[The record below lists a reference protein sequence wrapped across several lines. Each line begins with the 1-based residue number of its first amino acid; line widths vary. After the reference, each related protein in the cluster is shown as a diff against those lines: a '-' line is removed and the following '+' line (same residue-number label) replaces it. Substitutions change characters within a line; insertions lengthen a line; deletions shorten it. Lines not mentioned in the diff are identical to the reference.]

1 MMLSQI
7 CTEVEIMSDSMTKI
21 YARVIKKRLDSGERF
36 ETIILDYPKLTKDE
50 ISKLRDII
58 GT

>member
-1 MMLSQI
+1 
-7 CTEVEIMSDSMTKI
+7 MSDSMTKI